1 MEYVT
6 AYLQLDNTGRYK
18 NCLTERRGNWFANRN
33 ASKCYFCRVLHCVR
47 YSDDMLRIV
56 CTSEQL
62 DGYIKLPYVK
72 IVKIIKGV
80 ENNNGNQT

>member
-6 AYLQLDNTGRYK
+6 VYLRLDNRGGSRR
-18 NCLTERRGNWFANRN
+18 CLAPKRGNWFENRA

-56 CTSEQL
+56 CTQEQL
-62 DGYIKLPYVK
+62 DEYMQLPYVRL
-72 IVKIIKGV
+72 VKIIKGV
-80 ENNNGNQT
+80 EHNNGNQT

>member
-6 AYLQLDNTGRYK
+6 AYLQLDNKGRRSQ
-18 NCLTERRGNWFANRN
+18 CLTTKRGKWFANRS

-47 YSDDMLRIV
+47 YSDEMLRIV
-56 CTSEQL
+56 CTKDQL
-62 DGYIKLPYVK
+62 DGYLQLPYVK

>member
-6 AYLQLDNTGRYK
+6 AYLQLDNKGRRK
-18 NCLTERRGNWFANRN
+18 NCLTDRRGNWFANRD

-47 YSDDMLRIV
+47 YSDDMLRVV
-56 CTSEQL
+56 CTTEQL

-72 IVKIIKGV
+72 LIKIIKGV

>member
-6 AYLQLDNTGRYK
+6 AYLQLDNKGRRRQ
-18 NCLTERRGNWFANRN
+18 CLTPKRGNWFADRT

-56 CTSEQL
+56 CTMEQL
-62 DGYIKLPYVK
+62 DGYLQLPYVRL
-72 IVKIIKGV
+72 VKIIKGV
-80 ENNNGNQT
+80 EHNNGNQT